1 MKKNKMKRT
10 IWLVIDIIILLI
22 VAYFIIG
29 YFNFY
34 NISKNK
40 EPIFTMEKTS
50 YEKNDGTVTVNDYK
64 LYKIVEYKVPNK
76 QVTYSMR
83 LWFMSDL
90 K

>member
-10 IWLVIDIIILLI
+10 IWLVIDAIILLI

-40 EPIFTMEKTS
+40 EPIFTMNKTS